1 LFKRLAFFF
10 LVRLDL
16 GLDGFPVHLYFGCVL
31 FHPLVRFFFSVLLQE
46 ALSVRYDRVNMRFVA
61 DGYIQ
66 SPIPSIKLY
75 V

>member
-1 LFKRLAFFF
+1 
-10 LVRLDL
+10 
-16 GLDGFPVHLYFGCVL
+16 L